1 MCRSNVDIQSVATET
16 RRGKKRKIER
26 KKPQDENIYGL
37 PQSLNKMIDDRDV
50 INS

>member
-1 MCRSNVDIQSVATET
+1 MVNNSESKTAS
-16 RRGKKRKIER
+16 
-26 KKPQDENIYGL
+26 YGL